1 MQPKFKAGLIV
12 GAIGFFL
19 NACISIVLGICGPF
33 VSLVAGAVAGF
44 FAARQGAPVSKGE
57 GAKDGAV
64 AGAVAGAFTL
74 LAQVLASVAVLVFYQ
89 VSSVP
94 LPFVG
99 SAPSASDGGAAQFG
113 YYVGGLGAGICFGL
127 VGIVLAALA
136 GAGAGYLGTPE
147 KLVEPPN
154 SSTPGA

>member
-74 LAQVLASVAVLVFYQ
+74 FAQVLASVAVLVLVQLTGTPTLFGNAP
-89 VSSVP
+89 SVND
-94 LPFVG
+94 G
-99 SAPSASDGGAAQFG
+99 SAAQLG

-136 GAGAGYLGTPE
+136 GASAGYLGTPE

-154 SSTPGA
+154 FSTPGA